1 MQGKGGPDNSG
12 CIFRG
17 VRQRTWGKW
26 VAEIREPN
34 RGNRLWLGTFATST
48 EAALAYDQAAR
59 VMYGPSARLNIPQC
73 NSLSEDSSLTT
84 ETLASTANPPD
95 AALSTVGNPEARS
108 PKAEP
113 VDSVEFDSRGPNSDP
128 KGRLL
133 KAAQVP
139 ATTVKREDAASGQ
152 RHGWPLGNI
161 GDMFEVEEVVSLMDA
176 NPSNGGHAG
185 FGDDQIAC
193 AGPSE
198 LLFQLQ
204 NPDAKLLGSLAQCPP
219 EEDYYFT
226 IPEWQP
232 SLNDGFDGFADF
244 SLQ

>member
-1 MQGKGGPDNSG
+1 MSSAVGVNRHARKLSTVLKRTRTRRNRSSSITETLAWWKEHNGPVEGSGDGEKRIRKIPAKGSKKGCMQGKGGPDNSG

-34 RGNRLWLGTFATST
+34 RGNRLW
-48 EAALAYDQAAR
+48 

-113 VDSVEFDSRGPNSDP
+113 VDSAMR
-128 KGRLL
+128 
-133 KAAQVP
+133 A
-139 ATTVKREDAASGQ
+139 
-152 RHGWPLGNI
+152 
-161 GDMFEVEEVVSLMDA
+161 
-176 NPSNGGHAG
+176 